1 MPARKKPA
9 GKKPVKSPQK
19 PAVKPAAKKPAGKEA
34 TAKEPAPKKATPKT
48 QSASLP
54 VDPVKLAKARQLL
67 RLDDDAATIRRAL
80 DYLLEHYHP
89 VGYEEEE

>member
-1 MPARKKPA
+1 MPDRKKPA
-9 GKKPVKSPQK
+9 GKKPAKSRKK
-19 PAVKPAAKKPAGKEA
+19 PADKPAAKAASKPTEKKPA
-34 TAKEPAPKKATPKT
+34 TA
-48 QSASLP
+48 SAALP

-67 RLDDDAATIRRAL
+67 RLDDNAATIRRAV